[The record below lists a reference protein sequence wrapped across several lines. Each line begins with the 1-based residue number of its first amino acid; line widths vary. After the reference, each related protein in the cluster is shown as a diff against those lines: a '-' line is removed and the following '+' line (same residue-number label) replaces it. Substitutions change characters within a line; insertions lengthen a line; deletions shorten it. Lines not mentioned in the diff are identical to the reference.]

1 MFDMFKEMEQK
12 QLELQEKLAEIVIEH
27 NSEDGTLGIKI
38 DANKLIK
45 DLTIDT
51 GLLNV
56 EGKEMLEDI
65 LIVTLNEAIYKAE
78 SRANEEM
85 QKQLGDFLPDFN
97 AMGSPFTA

>member
-12 QLELQEKLAEIVIEH
+12 QMELQEKLAEIIIEH
-27 NSEDGTLGIKI
+27 KSEDGTLGIKI

-45 DLTIDT
+45 DLTIDAS
-51 GLLNV
+51 LLKE
-56 EGKEMLEDI
+56 EGKEMLEDV
-65 LIVTLNEAIYKAE
+65 LIVVLNEAILKAE